1 MTPAC
6 CTCETVL
13 QTSVCVVPVTAGC
26 DPTIMGIGPVAAIQ
40 AMLSATGQT
49 IQDIDLVEVSPV
61 I

>member
-6 CTCETVL
+6 STSDCAAGFCICCT
-13 QTSVCVVPVTAGC
+13 VTAGC

-49 IQDIDLVEVSPV
+49 IQDMDLVEVSLV